1 MFIRQFET
9 TRKSKFIDNLM
20 IKVLFVCLGNIC
32 RSPLAEAILNHKV
45 KERKLDHLIQSDSCG
60 TSNYHIGK
68 APDHRSIA
76 CAQNRGILIDH
87 AGRQI
92 SLSDF
97 DDFDYII
104 VMDESNLKNVR
115 SLMEQSGQNHPRLHL
130 MREFQPN
137 AAHTEV
143 PDPYFGDATGFE
155 EVYEILDESI
165 DHLLDKIIK
174 DHQL

>member
-1 MFIRQFET
+1 
-9 TRKSKFIDNLM
+9 M

-45 KERKLDHLIQSDSCG
+45 RERNLDRQIQSDSCG

-68 APDHRSIA
+68 APDHRSIS
-76 CAQNRGILIDH
+76 CAKGRGILIDH

-92 SLSDF
+92 IPGDF
-97 DDFDYII
+97 EEFDYII
-104 VMDESNLKNVR
+104 VMDQSNLKNVR
-115 SLMEQSGQNHPRLHL
+115 SLMERSGRSHSHLYL

-143 PDPYFGDATGFE
+143 PDPYFGDEAGFE
-155 EVYEILDESI
+155 EVYDMLDESI
-165 DHLLDKIIK
+165 DHLLEKIISNEGI
-174 DHQL
+174 